1 MSRRSE
7 MIRDRRIRFF
17 LWGSIC
23 VIIVLA
29 YFCFHPWIWRTD
41 SHQTAGSSVILDTTS
56 DFLLVVDYGA
66 FASSPEQ
73 FAETSFSLA
82 WLNTLQQEVGPVS
95 LLDAPQFLD
104 VDLSKYRCLILT
116 RSVSRHST
124 WQPKVRSFLE
134 RGGTVVMEM
143 PEGELRALAS
153 ADGKGGIRQA
163 QNITYLS
170 GLAPEYMEALAGL
183 NLSNMTQIAG
193 SAGPL
198 DESTTWMTIDGVPVV
213 YSKSYAL
220 GTVVT
225 VDFNYGMLLTSLQ
238 QGRPLDDFK
247 IRNVTGTSS
256 IETMDLAMRE
266 SVELPLAD
274 ILERFL
280 IYGVINESMPVVS
293 FWPFFDGMDGALIVS
308 HREEGLGD
316 AAVWMPQ
323 YEATFKATSTLFATY
338 PLAFSDDG
346 LDKLL
351 QIHAELGLLF
361 DLQVDERSRAKDPVG
376 MFKFSPVWR
385 LLNVEEQALGMKA
398 VLPEKT
404 PLLSAQSRDGIWF
417 SHYTHAFRTLSTA
430 GFRADASYRSASD
443 APGYGFSTGFPFMP
457 IDTNGLMFNIL
468 EFPVQFPD
476 MKDAAQL
483 EILTQYLTASEK
495 AHHELISISL
505 EPGAY
510 ARDPNAEMFETW
522 QSVYRLASEH
532 RHWITSILNYFR
544 FSRARFSS
552 ELKTRVVEMTNN
564 HNKKMQVIRIETLAP
579 EAGMYVSVPKKLSNW
594 NYSDTRRGVQRV
606 REEGVLS
613 DSLQTRPVSL
623 FGYERVLVPLTKGF
637 NAIDVIY
644 E

>member
-1 MSRRSE
+1 

-17 LWGSIC
+17 LWGSVC
-23 VIIVLA
+23 VISILA

-41 SHQTAGSSVILDTTS
+41 SHQTTGSSVILDTTS

-66 FASSPEQ
+66 FESQPEQ
-73 FAETSFSLA
+73 YAETSFSLA
-82 WLNTLQQEVGPVS
+82 WLNTLQQEIGPVS

-104 VDLSKYRCLILT
+104 VDLSRYRFVILT
-116 RSVSRHST
+116 RSASGHGT
-124 WQPKVRSFLE
+124 WLPKIRSFLE

-143 PEGELRALAS
+143 PKGELRALAS
-153 ADGKGGIRQA
+153 ADGHGGIRQA
-163 QNITYLS
+163 QNITYLA
-170 GLAPEYMEALAGL
+170 GLGSEYMEALAGL

-198 DESTTWMTIDGVPVV
+198 DDSTTWMTIDGVPVV

-220 GTVVT
+220 GTVIT

-238 QGRPLDDFK
+238 QGRPLDDFR
-247 IRNVTGTSS
+247 IRNVAGTSA
-256 IETMDLAMRE
+256 IETMDLALRE
-266 SVELPLAD
+266 STALPLAD

-280 IYGVINESMPVVS
+280 IYGVLNEHMPVVN

-308 HREEGLGD
+308 HREEGIGD
-316 AAVWMPQ
+316 AALWMPQ
-323 YEATFKATSTLFATY
+323 YEATFKATSTLFATC
-338 PLAFSDDG
+338 PLAFTEDG
-346 LDKLL
+346 LDGLI
-351 QIHAELGLLF
+351 QSHAELGLLF
-361 DLQVDERSRAKDPVG
+361 DIQADERSRAKEPVG
-376 MFKFSPVWR
+376 VFRFSPVWR
-385 LLNVEEQALGMKA
+385 LLNVEEQAQGIKA
-398 VLPEKT
+398 LLPEKT
-404 PLLSAQSRDGIWF
+404 PLLSAQSRDGLWQA
-417 SHYTHAFRTLSTA
+417 HYTYAFRMLASA
-430 GFRADASYRSASD
+430 GFRADASYRSSLES
-443 APGYGFSTGFPFMP
+443 PGYGFATGFPFMP
-457 IDTNGLMFNIL
+457 IDTNGLVFNIL
-468 EFPVQFPD
+468 EFPVLFPE
-476 MKDAAQL
+476 MTDASQAEVL
-483 EILTQYLTASEK
+483 EQYLTASEK
-495 AHHELISISL
+495 AHHEVLSVGF

-510 ARDPNAEMFETW
+510 ARDPKAEAFETW

-552 ELKTRVVEMTNN
+552 ELKTRVVEMTNA

-579 EAGMYVSVPKKLSNW
+579 EAGMYVTVPKKLGTW
-594 NYSDTRRGVQRV
+594 NYSDTRRGAQRV
-606 REEGVLS
+606 REDGVLS